1 MISTWRRSDKAFASY
16 IPRWSW
22 SFLIPTWIHI
32 KDKARFYT
40 RRLAEHQRR
49 PNFPSA
55 SLAFSCNA
63 HRARRAA
70 PTNNY
75 SFSHLTKYALMRKS
89 LSLSLFIV
97 GSAALLSTR
106 SEKRPTPVGFSF
118 HLCMCFFF
126 LIFFL
131 YAFFYRFRTGWKER
145 KKKPSPPSSKIRNDR
160 AAAPRRAEGLRN
172 APWCCPPSSR
182 PDWNHFF
189 HGSISSLAIPFTGS
203 FHTHIYI
210 CAESARGWKCALS
223 VYSHDGRGR
232 LWCSVS
238 MYISLFCNSIFFS
251 VFFFFSPDRIF
262 FSGGGGGRHPNA
274 LDRAQI

>member
-32 KDKARFYT
+32 KDKARFHT

-145 KKKPSPPSSKIRNDR
+145 KKNRAPLHLKYAMTVQQHPDARRGYAMRHDAVRHLLDLIETTFFMAAFHPSRSPLPVLFI
-160 AAAPRRAEGLRN
+160 
-172 APWCCPPSSR
+172 
-182 PDWNHFF
+182 H
-189 HGSISSLAIPFTGS
+189 IY
-203 FHTHIYI
+203 IYI

-238 MYISLFCNSIFFS
+238 MYISLF
-251 VFFFFSPDRIF
+251 
-262 FSGGGGGRHPNA
+262 
-274 LDRAQI
+274 